1 MKRFILNAMPGLF
14 LLSFFFTFQTAVGQ
28 SGQKPDHSRE
38 LIQSHKIAFITD
50 RLDLT
55 PEEAQ
60 RFWPVFNE
68 YQDKRELVQKE
79 MFKDFDIKNMD
90 IDALTDEQAIEIADN
105 QIIKAQKLLDVQKE
119 YHLQFKA
126 ILPIRK
132 VLKLYQAEK
141 EFQHELLRKIRDEH
155 PPQQGE
161 PQPQRW

>member
-1 MKRFILNAMPGLF
+1 MKRFILNAMPGLL
-14 LLSFFFTFQTAVGQ
+14 LLSFFSVIPAASGQ
-28 SGQKPDHSRE
+28 PGQKPDRSRE

-50 RLDLT
+50 RVELT

-68 YQDKRELVQKE
+68 YQDKREMVQKE
-79 MFKDFDIKNMD
+79 MFKDFDIRDMD
-90 IDALTDEQAIEIADN
+90 VDALTDEEATEIADN

-155 PPQQGE
+155 PPEQGE